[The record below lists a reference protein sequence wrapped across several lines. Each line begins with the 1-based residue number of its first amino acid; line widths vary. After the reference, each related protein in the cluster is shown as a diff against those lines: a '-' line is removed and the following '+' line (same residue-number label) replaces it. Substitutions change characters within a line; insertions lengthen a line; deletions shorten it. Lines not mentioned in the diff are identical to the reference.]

1 MNRTALLALLLSA
14 ALGAGLLRLGW
25 ASPLTHLLA
34 GVGIAGTLGLL
45 LLGFVALLRR
55 VPRRGRMVLALL
67 VSPLALRGAY
77 FFLRHHWLTPG
88 VFVILL
94 LVAIALLWPVRLRLP
109 LHSQKT
115 GIALAVLCGL
125 GVPLLWS
132 SVPPRTLLQGV
143 KRWRSEPLTRTPL
156 GIAAHTGL
164 LGSLGLFPLMG
175 LVSLRSGSGQ
185 SVRESAAPSATL
197 P

>member
-14 ALGAGLLRLGW
+14 ALGALLLQLGW
-25 ASPLTHLLA
+25 ASPLTQLLA
-34 GVGIAGTLGLL
+34 GLGIAGTLGLL
-45 LLGFVALLRR
+45 LLGLVSLLRR
-55 VPRRGRMVLALL
+55 IPRRGRMMLALL

-88 VFVILL
+88 VFVIAL

-109 LHSQKT
+109 LRSHKT
-115 GIALAVLCGL
+115 GIALAALCGL

-132 SVPPRTLLQGV
+132 SLPPRTLLQGV

-175 LVSLRSGSGQ
+175 LVSLRSGSDQNARG
-185 SVRESAAPSATL
+185 SAAPSEAL

>member
-1 MNRTALLALLLSA
+1 MNHAALLALLLSA
-14 ALGAGLLRLGW
+14 ALGDLLLRLGW
-25 ASPLTHLLA
+25 ASPLTHFLA

-45 LLGFVALLRR
+45 LLGLVALLRR
-55 VPRRGRMVLALL
+55 IPRRGRMVLALL
-67 VSPLALRGAY
+67 IAPLALRGAY

-94 LVAIALLWPVRLRLP
+94 LAAIALLWPVRLHLP
-109 LHSQKT
+109 LRSRKT
-115 GIALAVLCGL
+115 GIALAALCGL

-175 LVSLRSGSGQ
+175 LISLRSGSGQ
-185 SVRESAAPSATL
+185 SARGSAAPSATL